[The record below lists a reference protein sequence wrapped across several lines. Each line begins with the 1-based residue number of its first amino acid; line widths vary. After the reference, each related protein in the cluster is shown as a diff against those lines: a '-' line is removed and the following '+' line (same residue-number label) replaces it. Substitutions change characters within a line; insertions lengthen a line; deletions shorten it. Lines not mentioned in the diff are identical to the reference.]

1 MGSHGEMK
9 EQRLEELKGKL
20 RGGLEE
26 VRVAVEGGIEAS
38 HQLVDNYL
46 CP

>member
-1 MGSHGEMK
+1 MK

-20 RGGLEE
+20 RGGLEG
-26 VRVAVEGGIEAS
+26 VRVAVEGGIEAPD
-38 HQLVDNYL
+38 QLVDNYL

>member
-1 MGSHGEMK
+1 MK

-26 VRVAVEGGIEAS
+26 VGVAVEGGIEAP
-38 HQLVDNYL
+38 HQLVDNHL
-46 CP
+46 CT